1 MTQLFYKNCISNTY
15 ILIQETGLSGLGTEM
30 GRNSNQLSVYANSVI
45 NAVTSCSDFFKCTCG
60 GMDLS

>member
-1 MTQLFYKNCISNTY
+1 MNCISIIY
-15 ILIQETGLSGLGTEM
+15 MLIQTAGFSTLEKEK
-30 GRNSNQLSVYANSVI
+30 GRKSNQLSVYANSVI